1 MKKFSDTMFDI
12 LIVVACIAA
21 VLAGG
26 WYIAHATPQTKETSY
41 IYEERKINRYASPR
55 LVDRVDESESP
66 HIVAEKSGADA
77 VEVPTSELPKQEV
90 KLKAGPAP
98 ATESVADSEPGNR
111 LDSEKESKS
120 GPDLSFIPLEQPLAE
135 TLLNCCEEYGIPLHL
150 GLGVMEIE
158 SNFDL
163 NALSDKDCVG
173 LMQINPRYAW
183 VLEDA
188 TGASY
193 LTPEGNIR
201 CGLYYLSSLL
211 TQYGNT
217 AAALCAY
224 HAGHDT
230 GDRTYSNAV
239 LSAAEEW
246 LQYTQT
252 IS

>member
-12 LIVVACIAA
+12 AITVICIAA

-26 WYIAHATPQTKETSY
+26 WYIAHAVPQTKEAFT
-41 IYEERKINRYASPR
+41 YEEHEIKRYASPR
-55 LVDRVDESESP
+55 LAEQVNEQECP
-66 HIVAEKSGADA
+66 HIVAEKTGTDA
-77 VEVPTSELPKQEV
+77 VEVPTSELSKQEV
-90 KLKAGPAP
+90 KLEAGPAL
-98 ATESVADSEPGNR
+98 AAESVANPEPENR
-111 LDSEKESKS
+111 PDPEKESKS
-120 GPDLSFIPLEQPLAE
+120 GPDLSFIPLEQPLAD
-135 TLLNCCEEYGIPLHL
+135 TLLNCCEEYGVPLHL

-173 LMQINPRYAW
+173 LMQINPLYAW

-201 CGLYYLSSLL
+201 CGIYYLSSLL
-211 TQYGNT
+211 THYGDT

-239 LSAAEEW
+239 LSAAERW
-246 LQYTQT
+246 LQYPQT

>member
-1 MKKFSDTMFDI
+1 MKKFLDTIFDI
-12 LIVVACIAA
+12 AIVVICIAA

-26 WYIAHATPQTKETSY
+26 WCIAHAVPQAKEPLST
-41 IYEERKINRYASPR
+41 YEEREIKRCASPR
-55 LVDRVDESESP
+55 LVERIDERGNP
-66 HIVAEKSGADA
+66 RIIAEKPVAGA
-77 VEVPTSELPKQEV
+77 VEVSTGEFPKQGIE
-90 KLKAGPAP
+90 LGADPTPA
-98 ATESVADSEPGNR
+98 AESVADSEPGNR
-111 LDSEKESKS
+111 LDSEKESES
-120 GPDLSFIPLEQPLAE
+120 APDLSFIPLEQPLAE
-135 TLLNCCEEYGIPLHL
+135 TLLNCCEEYGVPLHL
-150 GLGVMEIE
+150 ALGVMEIE

-163 NALSDKDCVG
+163 NALSDKGCVG
-173 LMQINPRYAW
+173 LMQINPLYAW

-201 CGLYYLSSLL
+201 CGIYYLSSLL
-211 TQYGNT
+211 VQYGDT

-239 LSAAEEW
+239 LSAAERW
-246 LQYTQT
+246 LQYPQT

>member
-12 LIVVACIAA
+12 AITVICIAA

-26 WYIAHATPQTKETSY
+26 WYIAHAAPQTKEAFT
-41 IYEERKINRYASPR
+41 YEEHEIKRYASPR
-55 LVDRVDESESP
+55 LAEQVNEQECP
-66 HIVAEKSGADA
+66 HIVAEKPGTDA
-77 VEVPTSELPKQEV
+77 VEVPTSELSKQEV
-90 KLKAGPAP
+90 KLEAGPAL
-98 ATESVADSEPGNR
+98 AAESVANPEPENR
-111 LDSEKESKS
+111 PDPEKESKS
-120 GPDLSFIPLEQPLAE
+120 GPDLSFIPLEQPLAD
-135 TLLNCCEEYGIPLHL
+135 TLLNCCEEYGVPLHL

-211 TQYGNT
+211 TQYGDT

-246 LQYTQT
+246 LQYIQT

>member
-26 WYIAHATPQTKETSY
+26 WYIAHATPQTKENSY
-41 IYEERKINRYASPR
+41 IYEERKINRYAS
-55 LVDRVDESESP
+55 
-66 HIVAEKSGADA
+66 
-77 VEVPTSELPKQEV
+77 PTSELPKQEV

-201 CGLYYLSSLL
+201 CGIYYLSSLL
-211 TQYGNT
+211 TQYGDT

-224 HAGHDT
+224 HAGHDN

-239 LSAAEEW
+239 LNAADKW
-246 LQYTQT
+246 LPYTHT
-252 IS
+252 I